1 MPRLTPQHWKT
12 LECVFL
18 RSGFTFVR
26 QASSH
31 RVYEK
36 PGVLRPIII
45 PEYGEIDIEIIQRAD
60 ADGGND
66 PQRLSPPAGRML
78 KSSRVHL

>member
-18 RSGFTFVR
+18 CAGFTFVR

-31 RVYEK
+31 RVYVK
-36 PGVLRPIII
+36 PGVLRPVII
-45 PEYGEIDIEIIQRAD
+45 PEYEEIDIEIIKGLMRTA
-60 ADGGND
+60 GMSRNEYH
-66 PQRLSPPAGRML
+66 RLLAEC
-78 KSSRVHL
+78 

>member
-1 MPRLTPQHWKT
+1 MSRITPQHWKT
-12 LECVFL
+12 LERVFL
-18 RSGFTFVR
+18 RAGFVFVR

-45 PEYGEIDIEIIQRAD
+45 PEYEEIDIEIIRGLLRTAGMSRAD
-60 ADGGND
+60 YLRYLAE
-66 PQRLSPPAGRML
+66 S
-78 KSSRVHL
+78 

>member
-1 MPRLTPQHWKT
+1 MPRLTPQHWKK

-18 RSGFTFVR
+18 SAGFVFVR

-45 PEYGEIDIEIIQRAD
+45 PEYEEIDIEIIK
-60 ADGGND
+60 
-66 PQRLSPPAGRML
+66 RLIRTAGITRDKYFCL
-78 KSSRVHL
+78 LGEC

>member
-12 LECVFL
+12 LERVFL
-18 RSGFTFVR
+18 KAGFSFSR

-45 PEYGEIDIEIIQRAD
+45 PEYDDIDVEIIK
-60 ADGGND
+60 
-66 PQRLSPPAGRML
+66 RLIRTSGL
-78 KSSRVHL
+78 SRDEYFRLLSER

>member
-1 MPRLTPQHWKT
+1 MPRLTPQHWRV

-18 RSGFTFVR
+18 RAGFTFCR

-36 PGVLRPIII
+36 DGVLRPVII
-45 PEYGEIDIEIIQRAD
+45 PEYDEINVEIIRGLLRTA
-60 ADGGND
+60 G
-66 PQRLSPPAGRML
+66 LSRSAYFSL
-78 KSSRVHL
+78 LDEC

>member
-18 RSGFTFVR
+18 HAGFSFVR

-36 PGVLRPIII
+36 PGVLRPVII
-45 PEYGEIDIEIIQRAD
+45 PEYEEVDVEIIRGLLRTAGISRAEYF
-60 ADGGND
+60 
-66 PQRLSPPAGRML
+66 RLL
-78 KSSRVHL
+78 DKC